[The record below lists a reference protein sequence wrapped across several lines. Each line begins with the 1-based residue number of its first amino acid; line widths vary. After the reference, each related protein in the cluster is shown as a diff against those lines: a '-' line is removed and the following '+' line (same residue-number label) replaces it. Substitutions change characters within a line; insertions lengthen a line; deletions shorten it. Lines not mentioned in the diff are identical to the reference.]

1 MGGNCNSAVV
11 VMESRRMGTSGS
23 PTVTKLYINQ
33 NGTAARHWEL
43 LDAVAEAKRISG
55 VFVLV
60 A

>member
-1 MGGNCNSAVV
+1 M
-11 VMESRRMGTSGS
+11 MESRRMGTSGS

-33 NGTAARHWEL
+33 NGTGARHWEL
-43 LDAVAEAKRISG
+43 LDAVAEAKRLSG